1 MFPACV
7 HTLYLLEHIFQFQ
20 EHSYSVKLYNKF
32 SLTLIRFEDQ
42 WLQQWK
48 GSLAGKVKTINHTLL
63 ERVVPPGT
71 EGSGIVQ
78 VNSSVECLLEVLEEA
93 KGLSKLNVVI
103 PDSVKNLL
111 HQV

>member
-1 MFPACV
+1 M
-7 HTLYLLEHIFQFQ
+7 
-20 EHSYSVKLYNKF
+20 
-32 SLTLIRFEDQ
+32 
-42 WLQQWK
+42 QQWK

-111 HQV
+111 HQVWKKQYCNIRTYTHTYVYLCMYYTYLRM